1 VHHHELLSSEF
12 VVAHSS
18 SLLAAVWHVD
28 FPAVQL
34 RCWLRGDHRIAMVPG
49 TEGLLLCNGGSWL
62 RDCSSDYSS
71 AGAPGD
77 STTHSIPDAA
87 ANASTDSTR
96 HTLGAS

>member
-12 VVAHSS
+12 VAAHSS

-34 RCWLRGDHRIAMVPG
+34 RCWLRGDHRIAMVPS
-49 TEGLLLCNGGSWL
+49 TEGLLLCNSGPWL
-62 RDCSSDYSS
+62 RYYSS

-77 STTHSIPDAA
+77 GTTHSIPDAA